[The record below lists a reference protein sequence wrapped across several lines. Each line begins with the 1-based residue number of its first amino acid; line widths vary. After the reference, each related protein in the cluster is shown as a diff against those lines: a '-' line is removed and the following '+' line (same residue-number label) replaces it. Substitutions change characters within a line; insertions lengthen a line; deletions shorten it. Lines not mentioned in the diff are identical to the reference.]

1 MSSPTGAS
9 SPTRAS
15 SPTMASA
22 EGGLSPLRDILAG
35 RRGRVRLALLAVA
48 AGGLAAGLIAPAL
61 GASPR
66 LGAAALY
73 AATLPVLAALLLEIV
88 TSLHRGDVGLDIVA
102 ALAMAGALVLGEPL
116 AGAVVA
122 VMYAGGQFLEAYAE
136 GRAGRRMTALLA
148 HAPRSA
154 LRHGPE
160 GLAEIPLDA
169 VRQGDRLLVRKGD
182 TLPVDGRIAPGASA
196 LLDVSALTGEPLPV
210 RRGAGETA
218 LSGATNL
225 GEAFDLV
232 AERPARESTYAGIV
246 RLVEA
251 ARAEKAPMARLADR
265 WAMLFLGLTLVIAGV
280 AWIASGDP
288 VRALAVLVVA
298 TPCPL
303 ILAVPVAIVSGL
315 SRAAEAGVLVKGGG
329 ALERLAAARV
339 LVLDKTGTLTAGT
352 PQLQRIVLR
361 EGARHRADEAEILR
375 LAASLEQASS
385 HVAARALV
393 SAARERGLA
402 LATPTDVVEAAGDGL
417 AGRVE
422 GRLVAVAGAPAR
434 AGDPPGAVRARVALD
449 GSEAAELVLADRL
462 RPGVEDLLRDLRGT
476 GGFARLVLA
485 TGDREAVARALL
497 AGLPIDAIEAECAPA
512 DKVAVVTRERAH
524 GPVVMLGDGVND
536 APALAAADVGI
547 AMGARGAAASA
558 QAADAVVL
566 VDRLEPVAEA
576 RGIARRARK
585 IALQSV
591 ALGIGL
597 SVAGMIAAALGWLT
611 PVEGALLQEAIDVAA
626 ILNALRA
633 LAPGRGRGARV
644 GGRSEAA
651 LSSPAA
657 QAGRAA

>member
-1 MSSPTGAS
+1 MPSPITAEPATAGADGA
-9 SPTRAS
+9 P
-15 SPTMASA
+15 
-22 EGGLSPLRDILAG
+22 SPLRDILAG
-35 RRGRVRLALLAVA
+35 RRGRLRLALLAIA

-61 GASPR
+61 GASAR
-66 LGAAALY
+66 LGGAALY
-73 AATLPVLAALLLEIV
+73 GATLPVLAALLVEKAGGLR
-88 TSLHRGDVGLDIVA
+88 RGDVGLDIVA
-102 ALAMAGALVLGEPL
+102 ALAMGGALALGEPL

-148 HAPRSA
+148 RAPRSA
-154 LRHGPE
+154 LRHGPD

-169 VRQGDRLLVRKGD
+169 VRPGDRLLVRKGD
-182 TLPVDGRIAPGASA
+182 TLPVDGRIAAGASA
-196 LLDVSALTGEPLPV
+196 LVDVSALTGEPLPV
-210 RRGAGETA
+210 RLAAGEGA

-225 GEAFDLV
+225 GEAFDLL
-232 AERPARESTYAGIV
+232 AEREAGESTYAGIV

-280 AWIASGDP
+280 AWLASGDP

-315 SRAAEAGVLVKGGG
+315 SRAAEAGVLIKGGG

-352 PQLQRIVLR
+352 PELQRIVLA
-361 EGARHRADEAEILR
+361 EGAGDGALGEDEILR

-393 SAARERGLA
+393 AAARGRGLA
-402 LATPTDVVEAAGDGL
+402 LATPTDVVEQAGDGL

-434 AGDPPGAVRARVALD
+434 AGDPPGAVRARIALD
-449 GSEAAELVLADRL
+449 GVVAAELVLADRL
-462 RPGVEDLLRDLRGT
+462 RPGVEDLLLRLRGP
-476 GGFARLVLA
+476 GGFARVVLA
-485 TGDREAVARALL
+485 TGDREAVARALV
-497 AGLPIDAIEAECAPA
+497 AGLAIDAVDAECAPG
-512 DKVAVVTRERAH
+512 DKVAVVGRERAF

-576 RGIARRARK
+576 RAIAQRTRRIAR
-585 IALQSV
+585 QSV

-597 SVAGMIAAALGWLT
+597 SIAGMIAAALGWLT

-633 LAPGRGRGARV
+633 LAPGPRGGVRV
-644 GGRSEAA
+644 GAGGKAA
-651 LSSPAA
+651 LSSPAPE
-657 QAGRAA
+657 AGGAS

>member
-1 MSSPTGAS
+1 MPSPVSTTL
-9 SPTRAS
+9 P
-15 SPTMASA
+15 A

-35 RRGRVRLALLAVA
+35 RRGRVRFALLAIA
-48 AGGLAAGLIAPAL
+48 AGGLAAGLIAPAF
-61 GASPR
+61 GTSPW

-73 AATLPVLAALLLEIV
+73 AATAPVLAALLLEIV
-88 TSLHRGDVGLDIVA
+88 TSLRRGDVGLDIVA
-102 ALAMAGALVLGEPL
+102 ALAMGGALLLGEPL

-148 HAPRSA
+148 RAPRSA
-154 LRHGPE
+154 LRHEPD
-160 GLAEIPLDA
+160 GLAEITLDA
-169 VRQGDRLLVRKGD
+169 VRIGDRLLVRKGD
-182 TLPVDGRIAPGASA
+182 TLPVDGRVAPGATA
-196 LLDVSALTGEPLPV
+196 LLDVSALTGEPLPI
-210 RRGAGETA
+210 RLEAGASA
-218 LSGATNL
+218 LSGAGNL

-232 AERPARESTYAGIV
+232 AEREASESTYAGIV

-265 WAMLFLGLTLVIAGV
+265 WAILFLGLTLAIAGT
-280 AWIASGDP
+280 AWLASGDP
-288 VRALAVLVVA
+288 IRALAVLVVA

-352 PQLQRIVLR
+352 PELQRILVAD
-361 EGARHRADEAEILR
+361 GARHGADEAEILR

-393 SAARERGLA
+393 SAARARGLA

-422 GRLVAVAGAPAR
+422 GRLVGVAGAPAR
-434 AGDPPGAVRARVALD
+434 AGDPPGAVRASVALD
-449 GSEAAELVLADRL
+449 GADAAELVLADRL
-462 RPGVEDLLRDLRGT
+462 RPGVEDLLAALRGE

-497 AGLPIDAIEAECAPA
+497 AGLPIDAIDAECTPA
-512 DKVAVVTRERAH
+512 GKVAVVIRERAH

-547 AMGARGAAASA
+547 SMGARGAAASA

-576 RGIARRARK
+576 RAIARRTRA

-633 LAPGRGRGARV
+633 LAPGTRAGALV
-644 GGRSEAA
+644 GAPVGAGAKGA
-651 LSSPAA
+651 LSSPARE
-657 QAGRAA
+657 AGGAR